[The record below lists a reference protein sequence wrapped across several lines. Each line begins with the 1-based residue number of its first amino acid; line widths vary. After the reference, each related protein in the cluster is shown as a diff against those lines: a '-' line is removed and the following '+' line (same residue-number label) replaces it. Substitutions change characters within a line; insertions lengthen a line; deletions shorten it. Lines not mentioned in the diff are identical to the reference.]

1 MENPTGLQGVP
12 TDATKQ
18 STRIPKCFHKGQLNL
33 WRPCLVIYGL
43 LMRAAVNWSI
53 STQIRE
59 RRRQQLI
66 QPSGCHRAP
75 ERHLDGSPDRS
86 FRSRK
91 SKWVAVDDL
100 LCICIWNFH
109 TPMYVYMY
117 MLYTCC
123 IYICTIRL
131 YIGIKENRIQNH
143 IGWRLTPGMFHSS
156 HCWNHVHSGITIIFP
171 LVENPTYQGTEVW
184 KLCPLNTAKFTT
196 LKVKMHIMAAS
207 FQH

>member
-1 MENPTGLQGVP
+1 MPCHLWFV
-12 TDATKQ
+12 DAG
-18 STRIPKCFHKGQLNL
+18 SC
-33 WRPCLVIYGL
+33 
-43 LMRAAVNWSI
+43 
-53 STQIRE
+53 E
-59 RRRQQLI
+59 LI
-66 QPSGCHRAP
+66 
-75 ERHLDGSPDRS
+75 
-86 FRSRK
+86 
-91 SKWVAVDDL
+91 
-100 LCICIWNFH
+100 NFH
-109 TPMYVYMY
+109 PDTREEKTATDTTIRMPPRPWKASGWFSWQIFSKQEIQVGGSRWPSLYMHMEFSHPHVCVYVHVVYVLHIHMY
-117 MLYTCC
+117 
-123 IYICTIRL
+123 IRL